1 VNKPVRTNPFA
12 DDEVLHYVAQYTAIS
27 PELGG
32 RFWNEVQ
39 GAFKLLSSYPLIG
52 EVVPR
57 ARVGAA
63 ARRIPLRHFPFFV
76 IYRDLSDHVE
86 VMALAHTSR
95 KPNYWRSRFN

>member
-12 DDEVLHYVAQYTAIS
+12 DDEIVYYVGQYAAIS
-27 PELGG
+27 VELGD
-32 RFWNEVQ
+32 RLWNELQ
-39 GAFKLLSSYPLIG
+39 GSFGLLSTYPLIG

-57 ARVGAA
+57 ARLRGA
-63 ARRIPLRHFPFFV
+63 ARRIPLRHFPFFL
-76 IYRDLSDHVE
+76 IYRVFDDYIE